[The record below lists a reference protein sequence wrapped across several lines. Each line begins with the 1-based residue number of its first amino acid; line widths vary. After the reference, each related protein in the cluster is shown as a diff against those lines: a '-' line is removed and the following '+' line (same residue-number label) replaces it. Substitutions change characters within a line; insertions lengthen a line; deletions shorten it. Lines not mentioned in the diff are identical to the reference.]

1 MASQGALLLGTSRPG
16 LQSNSQNRSPLAAF
30 GLKRFTRASGLPRRT
45 SIRVQAI
52 AAPEKPTSEPFT
64 AWATAIERIPKRTD
78 LKTIMILGAGP
89 IVIGQVR
96 MPRSEHAMLRSV
108 CNSALVE
115 TLLGYPASLG

>member
-1 MASQGALLLGTSRPG
+1 MHACVKTKNFERTTGSSSARRDGKGSAAECQV
-16 LQSNSQNRSPLAAF
+16 NSP
-30 GLKRFTRASGLPRRT
+30 T

-96 MPRSEHAMLRSV
+96 CRQ
-108 CNSALVE
+108 
-115 TLLGYPASLG
+115 

>member
-1 MASQGALLLGTSRPG
+1 MASQGALVLGSSRPC
-16 LQSNSQNRSPLAAF
+16 LSSNSQNRKSLAPF
-30 GLKRFTRASGLPRRT
+30 GLKRFTRSNGISRGR

-96 MPRSEHAMLRSV
+96 CRQ
-108 CNSALVE
+108 
-115 TLLGYPASLG
+115 